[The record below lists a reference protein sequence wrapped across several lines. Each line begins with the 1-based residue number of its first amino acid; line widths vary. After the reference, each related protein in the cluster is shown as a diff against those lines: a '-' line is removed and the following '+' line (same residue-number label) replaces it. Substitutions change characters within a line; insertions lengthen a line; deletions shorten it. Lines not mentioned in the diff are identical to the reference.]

1 MRTKSFKTLGQKIK
15 KLRKKRNL
23 AQVELAVIIK
33 VSPSYIGAIEQGVRY
48 PSLKVL
54 EKLARALKVPAK
66 ELFD

>member
-15 KLRKKRNL
+15 KLRKQRRL
-23 AQVELAVIIK
+23 TQVELAVIVN
-33 VSPSYIGAIEQGVRY
+33 VSPGYIGSIEQGIRY

-54 EKLARALKVPAK
+54 EKLARALKIPAK